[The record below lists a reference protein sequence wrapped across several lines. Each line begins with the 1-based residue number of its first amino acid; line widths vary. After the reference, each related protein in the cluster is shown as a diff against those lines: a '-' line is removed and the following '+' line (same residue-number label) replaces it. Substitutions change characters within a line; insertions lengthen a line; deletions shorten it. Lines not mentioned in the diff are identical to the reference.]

1 VSISGEIRTGKSDD
15 AARLLRAVRRI
26 AARVAR
32 EVPTN
37 APGDAALMGSTAT
50 PEVAAEPR
58 APKPARPTGK
68 VPARAEPR
76 EVAEPQVAAASA
88 ETAAITTAAQDVLAV
103 LAAETMARP
112 EPAAASPEV
121 ATLVRSALAPGERPR
136 ARGGAPEARGKG
148 AIDAAGMA
156 PGMAPGLADA
166 AEEIIQ
172 PVRVVRQETHFQPA
186 GIEALRWQNVQRA
199 EAAAGEAPAMPLPA
213 SEAKAVPLQPAAR
226 ERGAA
231 AVASSPPPDA
241 AMPAAQ
247 PVTISGEIAPGA
259 VGFQIADRVQQA
271 LSAPSEPGAPA
282 PAAGGNAEPETRQT
296 FAPALRTIKLQ
307 LNPAALGAVTIVLS
321 GTDEGLRVHLTA
333 ELADTASVV
342 ENDRAALSA
351 RLAGAGYSATEI
363 TVARMAGQGMDG
375 DMRDSSPR
383 QGATQD
389 QFAGNSAREGAA
401 QTAGQQAGR
410 GFGDRQPS
418 RTLEPGPARDAAA
431 APLVAG
437 VSYAGRFRP
446 I

>member
-1 VSISGEIRTGKSDD
+1 
-15 AARLLRAVRRI
+15 
-26 AARVAR
+26 
-32 EVPTN
+32 
-37 APGDAALMGSTAT
+37 
-50 PEVAAEPR
+50 
-58 APKPARPTGK
+58 
-68 VPARAEPR
+68 
-76 EVAEPQVAAASA
+76 VAEPQVAAASA

-121 ATLVRSALAPGERPR
+121 ATLVRSPLAPGERPR
-136 ARGGAPEARGKG
+136 ARGGAPEARGKE

-172 PVRVVRQETHFQPA
+172 PVRVVSQETHFQPA
-186 GIEALRWQNVQRA
+186 GIEARRWQNVQRA

-241 AMPAAQ
+241 AMPAPQ
-247 PVTISGEIAPGA
+247 PVSISGEIAPGA

-282 PAAGGNAEPETRQT
+282 PAAGGNAEPETRQI

-418 RTLEPGPARDAAA
+418 RTLEPGPARDAAD